1 MEPIV
6 QSTQGKPIGLFFGS
20 TTANSERIAE
30 ILWDRLYEYG
40 CDIHDIR
47 SVYNMQDY
55 DRLVL
60 VIPTWDFGEWQEDWE
75 NILKDVSQID
85 WSNKTVALVGLGDQI
100 GYSEYYQ
107 DCMGMMYDIIAPLGA
122 NTIGHTSTEGYTWKE
137 SKAIRH
143 GKFVGLAI
151 DEDSQPELT
160 MGRIDNWLKE
170 NTRHLKEVVY
180 AS

>member
-1 MEPIV
+1 M
-6 QSTQGKPIGLFFGS
+6 QSMNDKPIGLFFGS

-47 SVYNMQDY
+47 TVYNMQDY
-55 DRLVL
+55 VRLVL

-75 NILKDVSQID
+75 NILKDVGQIN

-107 DCMGMMYDIIAPLGA
+107 DCMGMMYD
-122 NTIGHTSTEGYTWKE
+122 
-137 SKAIRH
+137 
-143 GKFVGLAI
+143 V
-151 DEDSQPELT
+151 
-160 MGRIDNWLKE
+160 
-170 NTRHLKEVVY
+170 
-180 AS
+180 

>member
-1 MEPIV
+1 MEQIV

-30 ILWDRLYEYG
+30 ILWDRLYDYE

-107 DCMGMMYDIIAPLGA
+107 DCMGMMYDIITPLGA
-122 NTIGHTSTEGYTWKE
+122 KTIGHTSTKGYTWKE
-137 SKAIRH
+137 SKAIRD

>member
-1 MEPIV
+1 MNN
-6 QSTQGKPIGLFFGS
+6 IGLFFGS
-20 TTANSERIAE
+20 TTANSERISE
-30 ILWDRLYEYG
+30 ILWDKLYEYG

-47 SVYNMQDY
+47 TNNEMEKY

-75 NILKDVSQID
+75 ETLNHVKEIEWK
-85 WSNKTVALVGLGDQI
+85 NKTVGLVGLGDQI

-107 DCMGMMYDIIAPLGA
+107 DCMGMFYDIIVPRGA
-122 NTIGHTSTEGYTWKE
+122 NCIGFTSTEGYTWKE
-137 SKAIRH
+137 SKAIRD

-160 MGRIDNWLKE
+160 MDRIDDWLNLNVKYF
-170 NTRHLKEVVY
+170 TGVMHG
-180 AS
+180 S